1 MTQTKLNRDLNEH
14 SPGNMILQS
23 FNQASRALHIAFT
36 CDGGPKED
44 QALWVTFQAAI
55 LFHLPSVYSQHVLNF
70 SIASLQ
76 RAKQLIPEANFD
88 ASEFGEKGYKVF
100 ELTSQSG
107 HPTGYYIA
115 AESLEAKWVAR
126 TDCVKVW

>member
-1 MTQTKLNRDLNEH
+1 MALIDLNHELNEH

-23 FNQASRALHIAFT
+23 FSQTSRTLSITFT

-44 QALWVTFQAAI
+44 QALWLIFKAAVV
-55 LFHLPSVYSQHVLNF
+55 FHLPSVYSQNVLNF

-88 ASEFGEKGYKVF
+88 ASELGDQGFKVF
-100 ELTSQSG
+100 ELISQSG
-107 HPTGYYIA
+107 HPTGYYIV
-115 AESLEAKWVAR
+115 AESVEAKWVAL
-126 TDCVKVW
+126 TDCVMVG